1 MSDTSEEKN
10 MQMQKDFAEKV
21 KNMVGIIRQN
31 LQNHGS
37 NIELV
42 SIDANN
48 TVKVRL
54 QNESGNCPEAQQVL
68 ETVVKQLLRQRIP
81 EVKEVVAV
89 N

>member
-1 MSDTSEEKN
+1 MFKASEEKN

-31 LQNHGS
+31 LQSHGS

-48 TVKVRL
+48 TVKVKL
-54 QNESGNCPEAQQVL
+54 QCESGDCPEAQQVL
-68 ETVVKQLLRQRIP
+68 EIGIKELLKQRIP
-81 EVKEVVAV
+81 EVKEVISV
-89 N
+89 